1 MTDLN
6 PLLIVAIIVLIMLSA
21 FFSASETALT
31 SLNKIKIRSMIDN
44 KVKGAE
50 RVQRVTENTPRL
62 LSSILIG
69 NNIVNI
75 LASSIMTA
83 VAILLFPDKGVAVAT
98 VIMTVVV
105 LIFGE
110 ITPKTFA
117 ARNPERVAIKF
128 AAPISGVMFILTP
141 IVAILNAITSFIL
154 KLNKNAE
161 KDSLITED
169 ELKTMVN
176 VGHEEGILEIDEREM
191 INNVFDFGDTKAKD
205 VMTPRTDMIAVDI
218 NASYEEIADIFKEEG
233 FLILPV
239 YEENADNIV
248 GVIYLKDFAFSTP
261 EGFDIKEHL
270 HEPLYTYETKP
281 ILELLAEMKC
291 RTVKFAVVVD
301 EYGGT
306 GGIVTLTDL
315 IEELVGNFNDSEED
329 KDIRLIRDDEYI
341 IDGTARIDDVNEMIG
356 TDIQSDSVE
365 TIAGYI
371 ISLVGRF
378 PAEGEV
384 IRDQDILFR
393 ILEVDK
399 KRILKIKMEI
409 PGKIQAQL

>member
-1 MTDLN
+1 MTDIN
-6 PLLIVAIIVLIMLSA
+6 PLLIIIIIVLIIFSA

-44 KVKGAE
+44 NVKGAE
-50 RVQRVTENTPRL
+50 RVHKITEDMPRL

-75 LASSIMTA
+75 LASSIMTS
-83 VAILLFPDKGVAVAT
+83 VAILLFPNKGVAVAT
-98 VIMTVVV
+98 IIMTIVV

-117 ARNPERVAIKF
+117 AKNPEKVAIRF
-128 AAPISGVMFILTP
+128 SGPISGIMVILTP
-141 IVAILNAITSFIL
+141 IVAILNAITSFVL
-154 KLNKNAE
+154 KFAKSNDE
-161 KDSLITED
+161 EDHLITED

-205 VMTPRTDMIAVDI
+205 VMTPRTDMVAVDVD
-218 NASYEEIADIFKEEG
+218 ASYDEISRIFQEEG

-239 YEENADNIV
+239 YEENVDNIV
-248 GVIYLKDFAFSTP
+248 GVIYLKDIAFASKDS
-261 EGFDIKEHL
+261 FDIIKHI

-281 ILELLAEMKC
+281 VLDLLSEMK
-291 RTVKFAVVVD
+291 RETVKFAVVVD

-306 GGIVTLTDL
+306 SGIVTLTDL
-315 IEELVGNFNDSEED
+315 IEELVGDFADDEDDS
-329 KDIRLIRDDEYI
+329 DIQLIKDDEYI
-341 IDGTARIDDVNEMIG
+341 IDGTAKLDDVNEMIG
-356 TDIQSDSVE
+356 TDIQSDTVE

-384 IRDQDILFR
+384 ITHDNIIFR

-399 KRILKIKMEI
+399 KRVLKIKLEI
-409 PGKIQAQL
+409 PR

>member
-1 MTDLN
+1 MTDIN
-6 PLLIVAIIVLIMLSA
+6 PLLIIIIIVLIIFSA

-44 KVKGAE
+44 NVKGAE
-50 RVQRVTENTPRL
+50 RVHKITEDMPRL

-75 LASSIMTA
+75 LASSIMTS
-83 VAILLFPDKGVAVAT
+83 VAILLFPNKGVAVAT
-98 VIMTVVV
+98 IIMTIVV

-117 ARNPERVAIKF
+117 AKNPEKVAIRF
-128 AAPISGVMFILTP
+128 SGPISGIMVILTP
-141 IVAILNAITSFIL
+141 IVAILNAITSFVL
-154 KLNKNAE
+154 KFAKSNDE
-161 KDSLITED
+161 EDHLITED

-205 VMTPRTDMIAVDI
+205 VMTPRTDMVAVDVD
-218 NASYEEIADIFKEEG
+218 ASYDEISRIFQEEG

-239 YEENADNIV
+239 YEENVDNIV
-248 GVIYLKDFAFSTP
+248 GVIYLKDIAFASK
-261 EGFDIKEHL
+261 ESFDIIKHI

-281 ILELLAEMKC
+281 VLDLLSEMK
-291 RTVKFAVVVD
+291 RETVKFAVVVD

-306 GGIVTLTDL
+306 SGIVTLTDL
-315 IEELVGNFNDSEED
+315 IEDDEDDS
-329 KDIRLIRDDEYI
+329 DIQLIKDDEYI
-341 IDGTARIDDVNEMIG
+341 IDGTAKLDDVNEMIG
-356 TDIQSDSVE
+356 TDIQSDTVE

-384 IRDQDILFR
+384 ITHDNIIFR

-399 KRILKIKMEI
+399 KRVLKIKLEI
-409 PGKIQAQL
+409 PR

>member
-1 MTDLN
+1 MTDIN
-6 PLLIVAIIVLIMLSA
+6 PLLIIIIIVLIIFSA

-44 KVKGAE
+44 NVKGAE
-50 RVQRVTENTPRL
+50 RVHKITEDMPRL

-75 LASSIMTA
+75 LASSIMTS
-83 VAILLFPDKGVAVAT
+83 VAILLFPNKGVAVAT
-98 VIMTVVV
+98 IIMTIVV

-117 ARNPERVAIKF
+117 AKNPEKVAIRF
-128 AAPISGVMFILTP
+128 SGPISGIMVILTP
-141 IVAILNAITSFIL
+141 IVAILNAITSFVL
-154 KLNKNAE
+154 KFAKSNDE
-161 KDSLITED
+161 EDHLITED

-205 VMTPRTDMIAVDI
+205 VMTPRTDMVAVDVD
-218 NASYEEIADIFKEEG
+218 ASYDEISRIFQEEG

-239 YEENADNIV
+239 YEENVDNIV
-248 GVIYLKDFAFSTP
+248 GVIYLKDIAFASK
-261 EGFDIKEHL
+261 ESFDIIKHI

-281 ILELLAEMKC
+281 VLDLLSEMK
-291 RTVKFAVVVD
+291 RETVKFAVVVD

-306 GGIVTLTDL
+306 SGIVTLTDL
-315 IEELVGNFNDSEED
+315 IEELVGDFADDEDDS
-329 KDIRLIRDDEYI
+329 DIQLIKDDEYI
-341 IDGTARIDDVNEMIG
+341 IDGTAKLDDVNEMIG
-356 TDIQSDSVE
+356 TDIQSDTVE

-384 IRDQDILFR
+384 ITHDNIIFR

-399 KRILKIKMEI
+399 KRVLKIKLEI
-409 PGKIQAQL
+409 PR